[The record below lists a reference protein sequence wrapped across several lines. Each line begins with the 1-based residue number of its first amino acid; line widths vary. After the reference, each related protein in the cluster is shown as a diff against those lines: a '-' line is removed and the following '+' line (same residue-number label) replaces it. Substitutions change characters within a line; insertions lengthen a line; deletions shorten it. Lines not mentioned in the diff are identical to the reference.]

1 MVDLST
7 IARIV
12 VGLLLLW
19 AAASKVRRRED
30 LPDWLAAYG
39 LPARYARQTA
49 WAVTAAE
56 AVVGFLLLF
65 GIALPLSAYAAVA
78 LGVVFVA
85 ALAQAR
91 LRGVE
96 RLRCGCFG
104 AQEGRTTHLLLRAG
118 GFTGLALVAALGL
131 ELDVSASSDTV
142 VAAALVLLSS
152 AVVVLTLLVLALY
165 RQVGVLTMRIGPR
178 VPFELAEEGPE
189 LGRPAP
195 ALDGLRGRSSEV
207 VFFFSSTCRLCR
219 QLSAGVAA
227 LARQGLAVRVVEEEV
242 DGDAFKR
249 WNVPGTPFVVHLVDG
264 VVAAKGTVN
273 TLEELELL
281 LDTGRARVHAAA

>member
-1 MVDLST
+1 VIGLST

-19 AAASKVRRRED
+19 AAAAKLRRRED
-30 LPDWLAAYG
+30 LPDWLTAYG
-39 LPARYARQTA
+39 VPAQYAQPTA
-49 WAVTAAE
+49 WAVMGAE
-56 AVVGFLLLF
+56 AVVGILVLF
-65 GIALPLSAYAAVA
+65 GIAMPVAAYAAVA
-78 LGVVFVA
+78 LGVVFLA
-85 ALAQAR
+85 ALGWAR
-91 LRGVE
+91 LNGVE

-104 AQEGRTTHLLLRAG
+104 ASEGRTTHLLLRAG
-118 GFTGLALVAALGL
+118 GFTVLALVAAFGGG
-131 ELDVSASSDTV
+131 LDVSASSGTV
-142 VAAALVLLSS
+142 VAIVLVLLSL
-152 AVVVLTLLVLALY
+152 AVVGLTLLVLALY
-165 RQVGVLTMRIGPR
+165 RQVGVLTLRIGPR

-189 LGRPAP
+189 LGQAAP
-195 ALDGLRGRSSEV
+195 ALDGLRGRRSEV
-207 VFFFSSTCRLCR
+207 VFFFSSTCRICR

-227 LARQGLAVRVVEEEV
+227 LVRQGLSVRVVEEEQEE
-242 DGDAFKR
+242 DAFAR

>member
-19 AAASKVRRRED
+19 AAASKLRRRED

>member
-1 MVDLST
+1 MVELST

-19 AAASKVRRRED
+19 AAAAKLRRRED
-30 LPDWLAAYG
+30 LPEWLTAYG
-39 LPARYARQTA
+39 LPAQHARQAA
-49 WAVTAAE
+49 WAVMAAE
-56 AVVGFLLLF
+56 AIVGFLLLF
-65 GIALPLSAYAAVA
+65 GIALPFSAYAAVA
-78 LGVVFVA
+78 LGVGFLA
-85 ALAQAR
+85 ALGQAR

-104 AQEGRTTHLLLRAG
+104 ASEGRTTHLLLRAG
-118 GFTGLALVAALGL
+118 GFTVLALAAAFGGSV
-131 ELDVSASSDTV
+131 DVSASSDTV
-142 VAAALVLLSS
+142 VAVVLVLLSL
-152 AVVVLTLLVLALY
+152 AVIVLTLLVFALY
-165 RQVGVLTMRIGPR
+165 RQVGVLTLRIGPR

-189 LGRPAP
+189 IGQAAP
-195 ALDGLRGRSSEV
+195 ELDGLRGRRSEV
-207 VFFFSSTCRLCR
+207 VFFFSSTCSLCR
-219 QLSAGVAA
+219 QLSPGVAA

-242 DGDAFKR
+242 EEDAFTR

-281 LDTGRARVHAAA
+281 LDAGKARIHAAA

>member
-1 MVDLST
+1 MVALST

-19 AAASKVRRRED
+19 AAAAKLRRRED
-30 LPDWLAAYG
+30 LPDWLTAYG
-39 LPARYARQTA
+39 VPARWARETA

-56 AVVGFLLLF
+56 AVVGVLVLL

-104 AQEGRTTHLLLRAG
+104 ASEGRTTHLLARAG
-118 GFTGLALVAALGL
+118 GFTALALVAAFGGGI
-131 ELDVSASSDTV
+131 EVSASSDTV
-142 VAAALVLLSS
+142 VAAMLVLLSG
-152 AVVVLTLLVLALY
+152 AVVLLALLVLALY
-165 RQVGVLTMRIGPR
+165 RQVGVLTLRIGPR
-178 VPFELAEEGPE
+178 VPFELAEEGPQ
-189 LGRPAP
+189 LGQAAP
-195 ALDGLRGRSSEV
+195 ALDGLRGRRSEV
-207 VFFFSSTCRLCR
+207 VFFFSSTCSLCR

-227 LARQGLAVRVVEEEV
+227 LARQGLAVRVVEEELEE
-242 DGDAFKR
+242 DAFTR

-273 TLEELELL
+273 TLEELETL
-281 LDTGRARVHAAA
+281 LDTGRARIHAAA